1 MFNIAFLGEVPLDL
15 KVRESGDSGV
25 PVVAGAPDS
34 PEAQAFMEVARNVA
48 GRVSAESARSV
59 RLPVMQAR

>member
-1 MFNIAFLGEVPLDL
+1 
-15 KVRESGDSGV
+15 V

-48 GRVSAESARSV
+48 GRVSAESARAV
-59 RLPVMQAR
+59 RLPVVQAR